1 MTLVFELATV
11 RRIWSLAEWPSGPPR
26 GRGHAHVLQK
36 SERLDRLTG
45 HRFGTEV
52 HLDTG
57 DDPRVHQDGCDC
69 LTAGGVLSDRLVT
82 QDDTA
87 DAVAKAGRGDDQLA
101 VGATVV
107 LGLGDPEPG
116 KSLIAGG
123 D

>member
-1 MTLVFELATV
+1 MANPPSERPRPRPRPAKVGAI
-11 RRIWSLAEWPSGPPR
+11 RSLA
-26 GRGHAHVLQK
+26 
-36 SERLDRLTG
+36 G